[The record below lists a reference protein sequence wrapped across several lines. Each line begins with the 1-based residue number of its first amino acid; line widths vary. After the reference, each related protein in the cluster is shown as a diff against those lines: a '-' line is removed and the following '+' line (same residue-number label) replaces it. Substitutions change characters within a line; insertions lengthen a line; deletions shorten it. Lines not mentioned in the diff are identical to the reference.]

1 MTKMLGFFDLIDLD
15 FLVFTACLKE
25 VSFEILE
32 NTLDLLN

>member
-1 MTKMLGFFDLIDLD
+1 MTKMLGFFDFMDLD